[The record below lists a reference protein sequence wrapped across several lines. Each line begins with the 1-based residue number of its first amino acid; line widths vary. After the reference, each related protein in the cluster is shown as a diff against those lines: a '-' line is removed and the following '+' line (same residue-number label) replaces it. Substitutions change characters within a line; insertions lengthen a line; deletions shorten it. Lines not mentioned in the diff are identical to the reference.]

1 MQDPGQHVSMP
12 AGWAPQWAMPQ
23 QATPQDPAMAQAAQQ
38 AIMPAAWNQV
48 QATPQ
53 QQAMPVALAQP
64 QTTRDGMPVA
74 WTQASAAQWV
84 AAPMPTAIPQTAT
97 VAAPVTRHQS
107 GGERAADLLLRLAL
121 VVAMAGVAFSVG
133 RATAPKTAST
143 AGFPT
148 GFAGFGNQG
157 TGTTPG
163 DGSGNGAVVVPQASG
178 NPTTND
184 QVAAPSGAPVVPS
197 TGDGTGTNNGGTGQ
211 GGFPGGGFPGA
222 GGFGGLTGTVSA
234 VGDGTVSYI
243 TANGQTVQ
251 VATTADTTYH
261 QQQAASAADITLGST
276 VRITVGG
283 DLGGGGQPGGGNG
296 TPSLTASNV
305 ELVPASGSSQAQG
318 QGLGAFGSGGL
329 TGTVATIGEGSIGIT
344 TSSGQTLDV
353 ATSAD
358 TTYTQQAD
366 ASASAVSP
374 GVSVRITTAGGFPG
388 GGLPGG
394 GQPPTGSFDPAQA
407 VGGAG
412 LTAAD
417 IEVLV
422 TAGQ

>member
-1 MQDPGQHVSMP
+1 MQDPGQHASMP

-23 QATPQDPAMAQAAQQ
+23 QAMPQEQGMAQAWQQ
-38 AIMPAAWNQV
+38 ATMPAVWNQA
-48 QATPQ
+48 QAMPQ
-53 QQAMPVALAQP
+53 QQTMP
-64 QTTRDGMPVA
+64 
-74 WTQASAAQWV
+74 SAVQSV
-84 AAPMPTAIPQTAT
+84 AAPMPHAIPPAAA
-97 VAAPVTRHQS
+97 VAAPVTKRKS
-107 GGERAADLLLRLAL
+107 GTERAADLLLRLAL
-121 VVAMAGVAFSVG
+121 VVAVAGVAFSVG

-157 TGTTPG
+157 PGANGATGTGSTGNAGTGTTPG
-163 DGSGNGAVVVPQASG
+163 GANGNGAVVVPQASG

-184 QVAAPSGAPVVPS
+184 QAAAPSGAPVVPS
-197 TGDGTGTNNGGTGQ
+197 TGDGTGSNNGGTGQ

-222 GGFGGLTGTVSA
+222 GGLGGLTGTVSA
-234 VGDGTVSYI
+234 VGDGTISYI
-243 TANGQTVQ
+243 TADGQTVQ

-261 QQQAASAADITLGST
+261 QQQAASAADITVGST
-276 VRITVGG
+276 VRITVDGNV
-283 DLGGGGQPGGGNG
+283 GGGGQPGGGNG
-296 TPSLTASNV
+296 TPSLTASNI
-305 ELVPASGSSQAQG
+305 ELVPTSGSSQAQG
-318 QGLGAFGSGGL
+318 QGPGAFGFGGL
-329 TGTVATIGEGSIGIT
+329 SGTVATIGEESIGIT
-344 TSSGQTLDV
+344 TSNGQTLDV
-353 ATSAD
+353 VTSAD
-358 TTYTQQAD
+358 TTYTRQAD

-388 GGLPGG
+388 GGFPGG
-394 GQPPTGSFDPAQA
+394 GQPPTGSFDPGQA